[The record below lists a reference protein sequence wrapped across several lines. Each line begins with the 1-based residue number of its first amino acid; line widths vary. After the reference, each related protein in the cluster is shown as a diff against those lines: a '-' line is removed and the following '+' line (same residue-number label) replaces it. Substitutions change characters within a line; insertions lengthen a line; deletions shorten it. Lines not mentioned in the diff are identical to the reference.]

1 MMSFWKGSS
10 MKYTSKF
17 SCSGKSGYTL
27 VEILIASSVMALIS
41 IGLFTVMEGHIG
53 NFQTGTHH
61 IRIQHE
67 LQRVI
72 KQLYVDFKKINTH
85 VVIDSSYNV
94 WFNGENTDNMKLNK
108 ILLRDLDLDR
118 TNGYEGLEF
127 TVNLIDPLGS
137 RQCYWYGLEKDS
149 SDKTVLYRK
158 VDDDK
163 KVFSEYVKSLKFNIN
178 PYDKREVLVEG
189 TIEIPGR
196 TSTDTRKED
205 FDMVLR
211 VEHSYVVVSAE

>member
-1 MMSFWKGSS
+1 MSLF
-10 MKYTSKF
+10 TR
-17 SCSGKSGYTL
+17 SGCNISGFTL
-27 VEILIASSVMALIS
+27 IEIMIATTVMGLIS
-41 IGLFTVMEGHIG
+41 MGLFTAMEGHIN

-72 KQLYVDFKKINTH
+72 KQLYVDFKKINTPI
-85 VVIDSSYNV
+85 VIDSSYNI
-94 WFNGENTDNMKLNK
+94 WFKGESKENMKLNR
-108 ILLRDLDLDR
+108 ILLKDLDLDR

-127 TVNLIDPLGS
+127 TINLIDPLGS
-137 RQCYWYGLEKDS
+137 RQNYWYGLEKDNKGNMLFYRQVDG
-149 SDKTVLYRK
+149 DKRVY
-158 VDDDK
+158 
-163 KVFSEYVKSLKFNIN
+163 SEFVKTIKFNIN
-178 PYDKREVLVEG
+178 PYDKREVLVKG

-196 TSTDTRKED
+196 IASDTRKED